1 MKSIFRSYT
10 AAVLT
15 CAALVSLSAAAQQTR
30 PYVPVTDEMLW
41 KPNPADWLM
50 WRRTLDSAGYS
61 PLNQI
66 DKKNVAQ
73 LKMTWTRGMG
83 PGNVQEATPLV
94 YNGVM
99 YLPNP
104 SDYVQALDAKSGE
117 LLWEYRRKLPEDLGK
132 FMPVF
137 AINRNMAIYGDT
149 VIDTSADDFV
159 SALDVK
165 TGAMRWETKILEYQK
180 GAQQTSGPIIANGKV
195 ISGRGCEPEGGADA
209 CVITAH
215 DARTGKELWRT
226 RTIPRP
232 GEPGAETWGTVPEDK
247 RIHVGT
253 WMVPSY
259 DPQLNLIYIGTS
271 VSSPAPKYMLAGN
284 DKKYL
289 YHNSTLALN
298 ADTGKIEWYY
308 QHLVDHWDLDH
319 PFERLLIDTA
329 VAPNPKEVAWIN
341 PRLKPGEKRQ
351 VITGIPGKTG
361 IVYTLDRKTG
371 EFLWARPTVYQNV
384 VTKIDGATGAV
395 TENADAM
402 FTAEGQT
409 RQVCPGMN
417 GGKNWPAGA
426 YSPVTGLMYYPLQN
440 LCMEATSLPPESSL
454 YAISAK
460 GRARPQR
467 QGRRHGAGD
476 LGGNGRH
483 RLEVSTAGRHVVARG
498 DGRGAGLR
506 RRYRRPVPRLRRS
519 HGESAVGSEPGLTG
533 QRLSG
538 DLRGQRQAVRGGE
551 HRAVARRQRRKLHHT
566 GDQAELDEPDVR
578 VRAAIG
584 RRDDSSLTIAHRAH
598 PRVLPGS
605 RQAGVHADVRAVNHL
620 RRHRGA
626 DDGRTRPSV
635 RREKQLDRGALGTH
649 RGRGAVVS
657 DHDVRGPSALCRREC
672 AMGRRAETG

>member
-1 MKSIFRSYT
+1 MRRTPWIL
-10 AAVLT
+10 AAVVIGT
-15 CAALVSLSAAAQQTR
+15 VTAGAQQTR

-50 WRRTLDSAGYS
+50 WRRTLDSSGYS

-66 DKKNVAQ
+66 DKRNVAQ

-117 LLWEYRRKLPEDLGK
+117 LMWEYRRKLPEDLGK
-132 FMPVF
+132 FMPVS

-159 SALDVK
+159 YALDVK
-165 TGAMRWETKILEYQK
+165 TGAVRWETKILEYQK

-226 RTIPRP
+226 RTIPRQ
-232 GEPGAETWGTVPEDK
+232 GEPGADSWGNVPESK

-319 PFERLLIDTA
+319 PFERLLVDT
-329 VAPNPKEVAWIN
+329 VVTPNPKEVTWIN

-351 VITGIPGKTG
+351 VMTGIPGKTG

-371 EFLWARPTVYQNV
+371 EFLWARPTVHQNV
-384 VTKIDGATGAV
+384 VAKIDGATGAV
-395 TENADAM
+395 SENPDM
-402 FTAEGQT
+402 IFTAEGQT
-409 RQVCPGMN
+409 KKVCPGPN

-440 LCMEATSLPPESSL
+440 LCMTATSLPAGTSL
-454 YAISAK
+454 YDISMRGELAPDTTNAGTVQAISVETGATAWK
-460 GRARPQR
+460 YQQRA
-467 QGRRHGAGD
+467 GTLSLLATGGGLVFGGD
-476 LGGNGRH
+476 
-483 RLEVSTAGRHVVARG
+483 TAGRFRAFDDRTGKVLWEVNLG
-498 DGRGAGLR
+498 S
-506 RRYRRPVPRLRRS
+506 PV
-519 HGESAVGSEPGLTG
+519 
-533 QRLSG
+533 SG
-538 DLRGQRQAVRGGE
+538 YPV
-551 HRAVARRQRRKLHHT
+551 T
-566 GDQAELDEPDVR
+566 F
-578 VRAAIG
+578 
-584 RRDDSSLTIAHRAH
+584 
-598 PRVLPGS
+598 
-605 RQAGVHADVRAVNHL
+605 AVN
-620 RRHRGA
+620 G
-626 DDGRTRPSV
+626 
-635 RREKQLDRGALGTH
+635 KQYV
-649 RGRGAVVS
+649 AVS
-657 DHDVRGPSALCRREC
+657 TGPSLVAGGVNFTTPEIKPSATNQMYVFALP
-672 AMGRRAETG
+672 